1 MISWM
6 QKHKKYLVVTIW
18 ISTIA
23 FVAAGMIGWGQY
35 SFSMANGNVAK
46 VGRVL
51 ISEEELDR
59 EHRRLLDIYSQ
70 SIPNFKDLS
79 EKEVK
84 ALGLEHNALTLL
96 INQALLKNLALDLG
110 LGVSGSEVIAEIQKS
125 TAFQNEGHFDE
136 ALYKK
141 ILQENHYRP
150 SAFEEGIKNALLLQ
164 KISALFPQAIT
175 PLEEEAFL
183 WPLRLQDQVRIE
195 VLEPKEVVVTQQALR
210 DYYNQHKNTYKKPPS
225 YTLAASHITDTDIEP
240 AKQEQLQAY
249 YEKNK
254 QVYTLQGK
262 VQDFMQVKIKVSHD
276 YLQEKARDLAL
287 QKYLALKNNTFKPAT
302 EVITKLPYPAEI
314 ATKIETMHPGEVL
327 KPQKYK
333 DGWLVVKLVSKQTD
347 QLQSFEEA
355 KEEVRIAVVEQEQRK
370 WLKQEASKQLPHFKG
385 DDIGFLSLDFK
396 GNIHDLGEQSS
407 KELVGYIFK
416 HPYKE
421 GFVILKGPKAVLY
434 RVYSQDFKHP
444 VPNSKDFKQVVSN
457 LKAQSFDAMLVAM
470 LKQRYQVHVYAK

>member
-18 ISTIA
+18 VSTIA

-84 ALGLEHNALTLL
+84 ALGLEHSALTLL

-110 LGVSGSEVIAEIQKS
+110 LGVSGAEVIAEIQKS

-164 KISALFPQAIT
+164 KISALFPQAVT
-175 PLEEEAFL
+175 PLEKDAFL

-195 VLEPKEVVVTQQALR
+195 VLEPKEVALTQQALKN
-210 DYYNQHKNTYKKPPS
+210 YYNQHKNDYKKPPS
-225 YTLAASHITDTDIEP
+225 YTLAALHITDTDIEP
-240 AKQEQLQAY
+240 AKEADLQAY

-262 VQDFMQVKIKVSHD
+262 VQDFMHVKTKVKHD

-287 QKYLALKNNTFKPAT
+287 QKYLAFKNNTLKPAT

-314 ATKIETMHPGEVL
+314 ATKIETMRPGEVL

-333 DGWLVVKLVSKQTD
+333 DGWLVVKLMGKQAD
-347 QLQSFEEA
+347 QLESFEEA
-355 KEEVRIAVVEQEQRK
+355 KEEVRIAVVQQEQRK
-370 WLKQEASKQLPHFKG
+370 WLEQEASKQLSYFKG
-385 DDIGFLSLDFK
+385 DDIGSLSLDFK

-444 VPNSKDFKQVVSN
+444 IANSKDFKQVVSN
-457 LKAQSFDAMLVAM
+457 LKAQAFDAMLVAM
-470 LKQRYQVHVYAK
+470 LKQRYPVHVYAK